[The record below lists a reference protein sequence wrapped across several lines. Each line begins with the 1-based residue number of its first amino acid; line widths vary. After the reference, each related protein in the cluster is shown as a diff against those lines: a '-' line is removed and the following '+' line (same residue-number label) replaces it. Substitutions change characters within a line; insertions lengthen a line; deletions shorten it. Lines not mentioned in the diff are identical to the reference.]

1 MHIPDRN
8 RNTDSMPTEP
18 SLPGPDGI
26 ISNCAICGDKATG
39 KHYGAS
45 SCDGCKGFFRRS
57 IRKSHVYT
65 CRFSRQCVVDKDKR
79 NQCRFCRLNKCFRA
93 GMKKEAVQNERDRI
107 SSRRSISDSQD
118 LPTITILAQ
127 AESLSHQS
135 TTPVG
140 IADLSEQKSA
150 TVGDICDSMRQ
161 QLLVLVE
168 WAKYIPTFGE
178 LPLDDQVSL
187 LRAHAGEH
195 LLLGVA
201 KRSMPF
207 KDFLLLGNGC
217 VIHRDSP
224 EPEICRVA
232 NRVLDELVR
241 PFQEI
246 QIDDNEFAALKAIVF
261 FDPDFPS
268 KLGPNPSLASLR
280 YPSVTTIPAPMF
292 CYSLPFLSPSL
303 NPSFCTSCQS
313 LTIII
318 PSIPL
323 ISAIPSMIFP
333 FLFIYLF
340 ILCCPVPQSCPISL
354 PRLNATPLPCFAF
367 HSADAKSLRDPSKI
381 KTMRLQVQ
389 MSLEDYINDRQY
401 DSRGRFGELLL
412 LLPTLQ
418 SITWQMIE
426 QLQFIKFCGLAKI
439 DNLLHEMLLGGLA
452 TEPTHLHHSAHTQL
466 AQDPVT
472 GHTLVIST
480 MPVNHTPQI
489 ASPDTPIP
497 SPPQGPAPEM
507 YKHFPQPVCPPA
519 SPSPSAQ
526 TDP

>member
-1 MHIPDRN
+1 MHILDRN
-8 RNTDSMPTEP
+8 SNADSMPTEP
-18 SLPGPDGI
+18 SHSGPDGLNA
-26 ISNCAICGDKATG
+26 NCAICGDKATG

-57 IRKSHVYT
+57 IRKNHVYT

-107 SSRRSISDSQD
+107 SSRRVIPDSQD
-118 LPTITILAQ
+118 LPPITILAQ
-127 AESLSHQS
+127 AESLSQQII
-135 TTPVG
+135 TPVG
-140 IADLSEQKSA
+140 LVDVSDVKSA
-150 TVGDICDSMRQ
+150 TVGDVCDSMRQ

-168 WAKYIPTFGE
+168 WAKYIPSFGE

-217 VIHRDSP
+217 VIHRNGP

-232 NRVLDELVR
+232 SRILDELVQ
-241 PFQEI
+241 PFQDI
-246 QIDDNEFAALKAIVF
+246 QIDDNEYAALKAIVF
-261 FDPDFPS
+261 FDPD
-268 KLGPNPSLASLR
+268 
-280 YPSVTTIPAPMF
+280 
-292 CYSLPFLSPSL
+292 
-303 NPSFCTSCQS
+303 
-313 LTIII
+313 
-318 PSIPL
+318 
-323 ISAIPSMIFP
+323 
-333 FLFIYLF
+333 
-340 ILCCPVPQSCPISL
+340 
-354 PRLNATPLPCFAF
+354 
-367 HSADAKSLRDPSKI
+367 AKSLRDPTKI

-426 QLQFIKFCGLAKI
+426 QLQFIKLCGLAKI
-439 DNLLHEMLLGGLA
+439 DNLLQEMLLGGLT
-452 TEPTHLHHSAHTQL
+452 TESSHLHHATHTQL
-466 AQDPVT
+466 TQDHVT

-480 MPVNHTPQI
+480 MPAAHVPQI
-489 ASPDTPIP
+489 GEKKKCPKTSTKHTEDKPLSKLLNVLTCFPLTLQLHLRLP
-497 SPPQGPAPEM
+497 SHRHHRVPPQKCTNISLSLIVLLPAPHLLHRRTPDSFLPYDKESVT
-507 YKHFPQPVCPPA
+507 KSVFFFL
-519 SPSPSAQ
+519 
-526 TDP
+526 DE

>member
-1 MHIPDRN
+1 MN
-8 RNTDSMPTEP
+8 P
-18 SLPGPDGI
+18 SDWAIHYGI

-93 GMKKEAVQNERDRI
+93 GMKKEGN
-107 SSRRSISDSQD
+107 

-246 QIDDNEFAALKAIVF
+246 QIDDNEFAALKAI
-261 FDPDFPS
+261 
-268 KLGPNPSLASLR
+268 G
-280 YPSVTTIPAPMF
+280 
-292 CYSLPFLSPSL
+292 
-303 NPSFCTSCQS
+303 
-313 LTIII
+313 
-318 PSIPL
+318 
-323 ISAIPSMIFP
+323 
-333 FLFIYLF
+333 
-340 ILCCPVPQSCPISL
+340 LCVCAC
-354 PRLNATPLPCFAF
+354 A
-367 HSADAKSLRDPSKI
+367 
-381 KTMRLQVQ
+381 QVQ

-439 DNLLHEMLLGGLA
+439 DNLLHEMLLGGLT

>member
-1 MHIPDRN
+1 MKYPSAAQSKSLLDMEVAN
-8 RNTDSMPTEP
+8 YCEGLDPSYSTLGFENAEVLYGGGDNMPTEP
-18 SLPGPDGI
+18 SLPGPDGVS
-26 ISNCAICGDKATG
+26 SNCAICGDKATG

-57 IRKSHVYT
+57 IRKNHIYT
-65 CRFSRQCVVDKDKR
+65 CRFSRQCIVDKDKR

-107 SSRRSISDSQD
+107 SSRRSIPDSQD
-118 LPTITILAQ
+118 LPPITILAQ
-127 AESLSHQS
+127 AESLSQQI

-140 IADLSEQKSA
+140 MADISEQKSG

-168 WAKYIPTFGE
+168 WAKYIPAFGE

-217 VIHRDSP
+217 VIHRNSP

-232 NRVLDELVR
+232 NRVLDELVQ
-241 PFQEI
+241 PFQDI
-246 QIDDNEFAALKAIVF
+246 QIDDNEYAALKAIVF
-261 FDPDFPS
+261 FDPD
-268 KLGPNPSLASLR
+268 
-280 YPSVTTIPAPMF
+280 
-292 CYSLPFLSPSL
+292 
-303 NPSFCTSCQS
+303 
-313 LTIII
+313 
-318 PSIPL
+318 
-323 ISAIPSMIFP
+323 
-333 FLFIYLF
+333 
-340 ILCCPVPQSCPISL
+340 
-354 PRLNATPLPCFAF
+354 
-367 HSADAKSLRDPSKI
+367 AKSLRDPSKI
-381 KTMRLQVQ
+381 KAMRLQVQ

-426 QLQFIKFCGLAKI
+426 QLQFIKLCGLAKI
-439 DNLLHEMLLGGLA
+439 DNLLHEMLLGGL
-452 TEPTHLHHSAHTQL
+452 TSEPTHLHHPAHTQL

-480 MPVNHTPQI
+480 VPVAHTPQI

-507 YKHFPQPVCPPA
+507 YKHFPQPLCPPT
-519 SPSPSAQ
+519 SPSPSTQ
-526 TDP
+526 TDL

>member
-1 MHIPDRN
+1 MHIAEETARK
-8 RNTDSMPTEP
+8 DSMPTEP
-18 SLPGPDGI
+18 GVPGPDGM

-57 IRKSHVYT
+57 IRKNHVYT
-65 CRFSRQCVVDKDKR
+65 CRFSRQCIVDKDKR

-107 SSRRSISDSQD
+107 SSRRTIQEQSQD
-118 LPTITILAQ
+118 VPPITILAQ
-127 AESLSHQS
+127 AESLSQQI
-135 TTPVG
+135 TAPVVLR
-140 IADLSEQKSA
+140 DLAEQKSA
-150 TVGDICDSMRQ
+150 SVSDVCDSMRQ

-168 WAKYIPTFGE
+168 WAKYIPAFGE

-207 KDFLLLGNGC
+207 KDFLLLGNGY
-217 VIHRDSP
+217 VIHRNSP
-224 EPEICRVA
+224 EAEVSRVA
-232 NRVLDELVR
+232 NRVLDELVQ
-241 PFQEI
+241 PFQDI
-246 QIDDNEFAALKAIVF
+246 QIDENEYAALKAIVF
-261 FDPDFPS
+261 FDPD
-268 KLGPNPSLASLR
+268 
-280 YPSVTTIPAPMF
+280 
-292 CYSLPFLSPSL
+292 
-303 NPSFCTSCQS
+303 
-313 LTIII
+313 
-318 PSIPL
+318 
-323 ISAIPSMIFP
+323 
-333 FLFIYLF
+333 
-340 ILCCPVPQSCPISL
+340 
-354 PRLNATPLPCFAF
+354 
-367 HSADAKSLRDPSKI
+367 AKSLRDPSKI
-381 KTMRLQVQ
+381 KAMRLQVQ

-426 QLQFIKFCGLAKI
+426 QLQFIKLCGLAKI
-439 DNLLHEMLLGGLA
+439 DNLLQEMLLGGFAAESGHLG
-452 TEPTHLHHSAHTQL
+452 HLHHSAHTQL

-472 GHTLVIST
+472 GHTLVISA
-480 MPVNHTPQI
+480 MPVTHTAQL

-497 SPPQGPAPEM
+497 SPPQGPDL
-507 YKHFPQPVCPPA
+507 Y

-526 TDP
+526 PDS

>member
-1 MHIPDRN
+1 MKCLPDTQSKPLLDMEVAN
-8 RNTDSMPTEP
+8 YCEGLDPSYSTLGFENAEVLYAGGDSMPAEP
-18 SLPGPDGI
+18 SLQGADGI
-26 ISNCAICGDKATG
+26 SGNCAICGDKATG

-65 CRFSRQCVVDKDKR
+65 CRFSRQCIVDKDKR

-107 SSRRSISDSQD
+107 SSRRSAPDSQD
-118 LPTITILAQ
+118 LPPITVLAQ
-127 AESLSHQS
+127 AESLSQQICS
-135 TTPVG
+135 PAILDASG
-140 IADLSEQKSA
+140 QKSA
-150 TVGDICDSMRQ
+150 TAADVCDSMRQ

-168 WAKYIPTFGE
+168 WAKYIPAFGG

-201 KRSMPF
+201 KRSMPY

-217 VIHRDSP
+217 VIQRNSP
-224 EPEICRVA
+224 EQEICRVA
-232 NRVLDELVR
+232 NRVLDELVQ
-241 PFQEI
+241 PFQDI
-246 QIDDNEFAALKAIVF
+246 QIDDNEYAALKAIVF
-261 FDPDFPS
+261 FDP
-268 KLGPNPSLASLR
+268 
-280 YPSVTTIPAPMF
+280 
-292 CYSLPFLSPSL
+292 
-303 NPSFCTSCQS
+303 
-313 LTIII
+313 
-318 PSIPL
+318 
-323 ISAIPSMIFP
+323 
-333 FLFIYLF
+333 
-340 ILCCPVPQSCPISL
+340 
-354 PRLNATPLPCFAF
+354 
-367 HSADAKSLRDPSKI
+367 DAKSLRDPSKI

-426 QLQFIKFCGLAKI
+426 QLQFIKLFGLAKI
-439 DNLLHEMLLGGLA
+439 DNLLHEMLLGGLSS
-452 TEPTHLHHSAHTQL
+452 EPAHLHQPSHTQL
-466 AQDPVT
+466 AQDPLT

-480 MPVNHTPQI
+480 MPVTHTPQI
-489 ASPDTPIP
+489 AASPETPTP

-507 YKHFPQPVCPPA
+507 YKPFPQPVGPPA
-519 SPSPSAQ
+519 SPSPPPQ
-526 TDP
+526 THP

>member
-1 MHIPDRN
+1 MKYPALQSKSLLDMDVAN
-8 RNTDSMPTEP
+8 YCEGLDPSYSTLGFENAEVLYGGGDGMPTEP
-18 SLPGPDGI
+18 SHPGADGLS
-26 ISNCAICGDKATG
+26 SNCAICGDKATG

-65 CRFSRQCVVDKDKR
+65 CRFSRQCIVDKDKR

-107 SSRRSISDSQD
+107 SSRRSIPDSQD
-118 LPTITILAQ
+118 LPPITILAQ
-127 AESLSHQS
+127 AESLSQQI
-135 TTPVG
+135 TTPV
-140 IADLSEQKSA
+140 ALTDTSELKSA
-150 TVGDICDSMRQ
+150 SVADVCDSMRQ

-168 WAKYIPTFGE
+168 WAKYIPAFGE

-201 KRSMPF
+201 KRSMRF
-207 KDFLLLGNGC
+207 KDLLLLGNGC
-217 VIHRDSP
+217 IIHRNSP

-232 NRVLDELVR
+232 NRALDELVV
-241 PFQEI
+241 PFQDI
-246 QIDDNEFAALKAIVF
+246 QIDDNEYAALKAIVF
-261 FDPDFPS
+261 FDPD
-268 KLGPNPSLASLR
+268 
-280 YPSVTTIPAPMF
+280 
-292 CYSLPFLSPSL
+292 
-303 NPSFCTSCQS
+303 
-313 LTIII
+313 
-318 PSIPL
+318 
-323 ISAIPSMIFP
+323 
-333 FLFIYLF
+333 
-340 ILCCPVPQSCPISL
+340 
-354 PRLNATPLPCFAF
+354 
-367 HSADAKSLRDPSKI
+367 AKSLRNPSKI
-381 KTMRLQVQ
+381 KAMRLQVQ

-426 QLQFIKFCGLAKI
+426 QLQFIKLCGLAKI

-452 TEPTHLHHSAHTQL
+452 SEQSHLHHQGHTQL

-480 MPVNHTPQI
+480 VPVLHAPQI

-497 SPPQGPAPEM
+497 SPPQVPASEM
-507 YKHFPQPVCPPA
+507 FKPFPQPLCPPT
-519 SPSPSAQ
+519 SPSPSTQ

>member
-1 MHIPDRN
+1 MKYPPVSQSKSLLDMEVAN
-8 RNTDSMPTEP
+8 YCEGLDPSYNTLGFEHAEVLYVGRDNMPTEP
-18 SLPGPDGI
+18 SLPTPDGLS
-26 ISNCAICGDKATG
+26 SNCAICGDKATG

-57 IRKSHVYT
+57 IRKSHIYT
-65 CRFSRQCVVDKDKR
+65 CRFNRQCIVDKDKR

-107 SSRRSISDSQD
+107 SSRRSIPDSQD
-118 LPTITILAQ
+118 LPTIAILAQ
-127 AESLSHQS
+127 AESMSQQM
-135 TTPVG
+135 TTPVVM
-140 IADLSEQKSA
+140 ANLSEQKSA
-150 TVGDICDSMRQ
+150 TIADICDSMKR

-207 KDFLLLGNGC
+207 KDFLLLGNGY
-217 VIHRDSP
+217 VVHRDSP
-224 EPEICRVA
+224 EQEICRVA
-232 NRVLDELVR
+232 NRVLDELVQ
-241 PFQEI
+241 PFNDI
-246 QIDDNEFAALKAIVF
+246 QMDDNEFAALKAIVF
-261 FDPDFPS
+261 FDPD
-268 KLGPNPSLASLR
+268 
-280 YPSVTTIPAPMF
+280 
-292 CYSLPFLSPSL
+292 
-303 NPSFCTSCQS
+303 
-313 LTIII
+313 
-318 PSIPL
+318 
-323 ISAIPSMIFP
+323 
-333 FLFIYLF
+333 
-340 ILCCPVPQSCPISL
+340 
-354 PRLNATPLPCFAF
+354 
-367 HSADAKSLRDPSKI
+367 AKSLRDPPKI
-381 KTMRLQVQ
+381 KAMRMQVQ
-389 MSLEDYINDRQY
+389 MSLADYINDRQY

-439 DNLLHEMLLGGLA
+439 DNLLQEMLLGGLA
-452 TEPTHLHHSAHTQL
+452 SEATHLHHPTHAQV

-480 MPVNHTPQI
+480 MPVIHAPQM

-497 SPPQGPAPEM
+497 SPPQGSAPEM
-507 YKHFPQPVCPPA
+507 YKTFPQPLCSPA
-519 SPSPSAQ
+519 SPLPSTQA
-526 TDP
+526 DP